1 LNADNQNRLRAMELV
16 TLFPGIH
23 LRELQRLLRA
33 SFNTTRYHVHNLERD
48 GQVIC
53 SREGG
58 YSRLFPIG
66 LDQGARGMYSVLHNR
81 ITRQV
86 LHTLVSGTSL
96 TNGEITAATGLAK
109 STVSEHI
116 EVLCQ
121 TNIVKRTVT
130 LGGGALYEVQDQVH
144 VGEALALFER
154 NLLTVAADSFVD
166 LWDF

>member
-1 LNADNQNRLRAMELV
+1 LNSDNLNRLRAKELV

-23 LRELQRLLRA
+23 LRELQRLLKT
-33 SFNTTRYHVHNLERD
+33 SFNTTRYHIHNLERD

-58 YSRLFPIG
+58 YSRLFPVG
-66 LDQGARGMYSVLHNR
+66 LEESARGLYSLLHNR

-86 LHTLVSGTSL
+86 LRTLLSGASL
-96 TNGEITAATGLAK
+96 TNGDITAATSLPK

-116 EVLCQ
+116 ELLCR
-121 TNIVKRTVT
+121 TNLVKRTVT
-130 LGGGALYEVQDQVH
+130 LGEGALYEIQDQAR

-154 NLLTVAADSFVD
+154 NLLAVAADSFID
-166 LWDF
+166 LWEF